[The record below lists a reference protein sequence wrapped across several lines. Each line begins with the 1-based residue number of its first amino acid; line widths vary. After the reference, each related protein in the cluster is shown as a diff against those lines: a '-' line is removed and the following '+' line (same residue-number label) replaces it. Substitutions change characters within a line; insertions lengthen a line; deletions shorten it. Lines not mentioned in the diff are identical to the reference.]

1 MDLLHPVVKKWEDIA
16 KALNIDE
23 DRVDEIFT
31 NNENEYLRLYELMEY
46 YFTNVHCSHS
56 WEEMVRVLTEIGE
69 HGLAE
74 RIKADKIQGVCLV
87 LVRMSGIAF
96 LSMIAHNLPHLHPA
110 PMYLR
115 GESL

>member
-1 MDLLHPVVKKWEDIA
+1 MVLLQPVDKKWEDIA

-46 YFTNVHCSHS
+46 YFRNVHCNHS
-56 WEEMVRVLTEIGE
+56 WEEMVRVLTEIEE

-74 RIKADKIQGVCLV
+74 RIKAQV
-87 LVRMSGIAF
+87 
-96 LSMIAHNLPHLHPA
+96 
-110 PMYLR
+110 
-115 GESL
+115 